1 MLLSVYTNQVI
12 HHEQVSTV
20 LDELEMKEEDESAVV
35 GGEESGKET
44 EQGLPPSKRKA
55 GPLSMVG
62 LLYFLKKTLM

>member
-1 MLLSVYTNQVI
+1 MKQVS

-35 GGEESGKET
+35 GGDEGGRET
-44 EQGLPPSKRKA
+44 EQGLLLSKRKT

>member
-1 MLLSVYTNQVI
+1 
-12 HHEQVSTV
+12 
-20 LDELEMKEEDESAVV
+20 MKKEDESTVV

-44 EQGLPPSKRKA
+44 EQGLLLSKRKA

>member
-1 MLLSVYTNQVI
+1 M
-12 HHEQVSTV
+12 STV
-20 LDELEMKEEDESAVV
+20 LDELEMKEEDESTVV

-44 EQGLPPSKRKA
+44 EQGLPPSKRKT